1 MNNVERCSPR
11 KNIDFFFK
19 RFYMRKTGNIQDMS
33 AHFSQFWRVD
43 WVLKANKRDTV
54 YAHVIRRHWRW
65 DVFKS
70 RLSLWDS
77 ALYKVE
83 ISNRNLIIHKVQ
95 LPHCL
100 CFAQF
105 LIFLTCLIKILR
117 GNRVNHN
124 QTAIFVFVIK
134 I

>member
-1 MNNVERCSPR
+1 MFCGNCKYIEETRLVKIRWKFHGFGQWHQFFFSPR
-11 KNIDFFFK
+11 KKIDFFFK

-65 DVFKS
+65 DVLKS

-77 ALYKVE
+77 AFYKVE
-83 ISNRNLIIHKVQ
+83 ISNKKLIIHKVQ
-95 LPHCL
+95 LPHRL

-105 LIFLTCLIKILR
+105 LIFT
-117 GNRVNHN
+117 
-124 QTAIFVFVIK
+124 
-134 I
+134 